1 MTQKEVETLKKSF
14 LDSIEAYVNARL
26 QNLDF
31 VKTQIGVVTDV
42 TLDEDDGK
50 YYHTVTCNITS
61 ATSGVTYENIV
72 SLDNTQYGV
81 NSIVFL
87 LAPNAQFTN
96 QFILGG
102 LDPLPSQ
109 TINYADLQGKP
120 SINGVT
126 LLGNKTTADLGITAT
141 IAYGTTVPTGGSNGD
156 VYFQNDGTNVIA
168 IWQKV
173 GGVWIDLTGNSS
185 SIAYGVNDP
194 TGGSDGDTYIQVAPP
209 YPNVTTQYANATTWV
224 FDGFSNHNTTLTMHG
239 TNTNQWEYIYFYL
252 NGVTANTE
260 YTILFDAK
268 FADNTSFING
278 GWVLGMCVNSTL
290 SPVNYESQLTTQTYV
305 PFARDSQ
312 THTYSLTFTATTNP
326 MWLWIQFTD
335 ILDGTSS
342 SLVINNF
349 VVTTSGERE
358 GVKALWINN
367 SGTWQKGEFNNVEIF
382 EGSTPNT
389 DGTSGLVPVP
399 LKTDIGKYLSSDG
412 TWKEIN
418 HNGDGG
424 TYTDVVLYEG
434 TTITS
439 TVTLTDS
446 FENYDALEFIT
457 GFVYNSRTYTLSNII
472 LKSDL
477 HNSLTNQDWITMGY
491 SPNSYCFGQVT
502 ANNTFSQCYGTG
514 YLYKIRRAY
523 EVFGK

>member
-209 YPNVTTQYANATTWV
+209 YPNVTTQYASATTWV
-224 FDGFSNHNTTLTMHG
+224 FDGFSDNNRTLTMHG
-239 TNTNQWEYIYFYL
+239 TNTNQWEYI
-252 NGVTANTE
+252 
-260 YTILFDAK
+260 
-268 FADNTSFING
+268 
-278 GWVLGMCVNSTL
+278 ST
-290 SPVNYESQLTTQTYV
+290 
-305 PFARDSQ
+305 
-312 THTYSLTFTATTNP
+312 
-326 MWLWIQFTD
+326 
-335 ILDGTSS
+335 
-342 SLVINNF
+342 
-349 VVTTSGERE
+349 
-358 GVKALWINN
+358 
-367 SGTWQKGEFNNVEIF
+367 
-382 EGSTPNT
+382 
-389 DGTSGLVPVP
+389 
-399 LKTDIGKYLSSDG
+399 
-412 TWKEIN
+412 
-418 HNGDGG
+418 
-424 TYTDVVLYEG
+424 
-434 TTITS
+434 
-439 TVTLTDS
+439 
-446 FENYDALEFIT
+446 
-457 GFVYNSRTYTLSNII
+457 
-472 LKSDL
+472 
-477 HNSLTNQDWITMGY
+477 
-491 SPNSYCFGQVT
+491 
-502 ANNTFSQCYGTG
+502 
-514 YLYKIRRAY
+514 
-523 EVFGK
+523 